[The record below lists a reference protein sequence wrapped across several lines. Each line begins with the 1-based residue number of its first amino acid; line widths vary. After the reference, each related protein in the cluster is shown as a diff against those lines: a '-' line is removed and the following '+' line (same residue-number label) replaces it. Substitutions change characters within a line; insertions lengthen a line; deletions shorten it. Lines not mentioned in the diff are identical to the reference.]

1 MRSPDPAVTALGA
14 LAAYNLVQN
23 LALGERAYVPANLG
37 MTVGLVALAR
47 RAGVPY
53 REVGL
58 GIVAIPSGVRLG
70 GAVAAGVGGGFALA
84 SRLRRFDGW
93 LRDERAAGH
102 GAAGAAYRA
111 AIRFPVGTALFE
123 EVAFRGVLDG
133 LWRRR
138 SGARRARVVTA
149 AAFGAWHL
157 LPTYRLY
164 PGMGFGS
171 GREAGRVER
180 MQAALGGAILTA
192 ASSFGF
198 AWLRDRSGSVAAP
211 WLVHAAYN
219 TGGYLAARRAWSRS
233 AV

>member
-1 MRSPDPAVTALGA
+1 
-14 LAAYNLVQN
+14 
-23 LALGERAYVPANLG
+23 
-37 MTVGLVALAR
+37 LVALAR
-47 RAGVPY
+47 GADVPY
-53 REVGL
+53 REMGL
-58 GIVAIPSGVRLG
+58 GVDELASGMRLG
-70 GAVAAGVGGGFALA
+70 GVVAAGVGVGFAVA
-84 SRLRRFDGW
+84 SRLARFDGW
-93 LRDERAAGH
+93 LRDERAGGH

-123 EVAFRGVLDG
+123 EVAFRSVLAG
-133 LWRRR
+133 LWRRK

-171 GREAGRVER
+171 GREAGRGER
-180 MQAALGGAILTA
+180 MRAALGGALLTA
-192 ASSFGF
+192 VSSFGF
-198 AWLRDRSGSVAAP
+198 SWLRDRSGSVAAP

-233 AV
+233 EG

>member
-14 LAAYNLVQN
+14 LAVYNLIQN

-37 MTVGLVALAR
+37 MTAGLVALAR
-47 RAGVPY
+47 RADVPY
-53 REVGL
+53 REMGL
-58 GIVAIPSGVRLG
+58 GIGEIPSGLRLG
-70 GAVAAGVGGGFALA
+70 GAVASGVGAGFALA

-93 LRDERAAGH
+93 LKDERAAGH

-111 AIRFPVGTALFE
+111 AIRFPLGTALFE

-138 SGARRARVVTA
+138 RGPRGARLVTA
-149 AAFGAWHL
+149 AAFGFWHL
-157 LPTYRLY
+157 LPTFRLY
-164 PGMGFGS
+164 PGMGVGS
-171 GREAGRVER
+171 GPGAGRGER
-180 MQAALGGAILTA
+180 AQAALGGAVLTA
-192 ASSFGF
+192 LSSFGF

-211 WLVHAAYN
+211 WLAHGAYN

>member
-1 MRSPDPAVTALGA
+1 VRSPDPAVTALGA

-47 RAGVPY
+47 GADIPY
-53 REVGL
+53 REMGL
-58 GIVAIPSGVRLG
+58 GVDELASGMRLG
-70 GAVAAGVGGGFALA
+70 GVVAAGVGVGFAVV
-84 SRLRRFDGW
+84 SRLGRFDGW
-93 LRDERAAGH
+93 LRDERAGGH

-123 EVAFRGVLDG
+123 EVAFRSVLAG
-133 LWRRR
+133 LWRRK

-171 GREAGRVER
+171 GREAGRGER
-180 MQAALGGAILTA
+180 MRAALGGALLTA
-192 ASSFGF
+192 VSSFGF
-198 AWLRDRSGSVAAP
+198 SWLRDRSGSVAAP

-233 AV
+233 EG